1 MDIPEL
7 VQQRLGGEQL
17 RTGVMLG
24 DDDVVC
30 ITATRTLLYRSDGLL
45 SDERVEEFPHDI
57 ERLEVS
63 EGRRKTKFVFEYVE
77 GTESLSV
84 PGDLSREVL
93 GIVLEGVLLADGVID
108 EDESVAGAFRFSE
121 LTLVICERRVV
132 KHVGNTVWEDDYE
145 TFAFEDL
152 TGLEFEEASVA
163 TEIVL
168 RIDGRPQRIKTPND
182 QARIVEQTVK
192 KAIFEFFDVT
202 SMDELDRHFEAEHGE
217 DEADDGPGDDD
228 IGLEGGGGID
238 PLVEEAGSDSPFAD
252 PVADDGPDED
262 TPNGDERARADRDT
276 GAESRRSA
284 DGAERRRRE
293 GDTERRRRGDDT
305 ERRQR
310 GGDEGDRR
318 SAGDTGGRRSK
329 SDADNEDRRRN
340 RDREA
345 SKQWPSER
353 EGSTPDSLTEE
364 DLEAVTEQ
372 LADLTEAVNRQN
384 ELLRN
389 QQQAIKQLVEE
400 LRQGR

>member
-84 PGDLSREVL
+84 PSDLSREVL

-121 LTLVICERRVV
+121 LTLVVCERRVV
-132 KHVGNTVWEDDYE
+132 KHVGNTVWEDDHE

-202 SMDELDRHFEAEHGE
+202 SMDELDRHFEAEHGG
-217 DEADDGPGDDD
+217 DEADD
-228 IGLEGGGGID
+228 
-238 PLVEEAGSDSPFAD
+238 
-252 PVADDGPDED
+252 
-262 TPNGDERARADRDT
+262 
-276 GAESRRSA
+276 
-284 DGAERRRRE
+284 
-293 GDTERRRRGDDT
+293 
-305 ERRQR
+305 
-310 GGDEGDRR
+310 
-318 SAGDTGGRRSK
+318 
-329 SDADNEDRRRN
+329 
-340 RDREA
+340 
-345 SKQWPSER
+345 
-353 EGSTPDSLTEE
+353 
-364 DLEAVTEQ
+364 
-372 LADLTEAVNRQN
+372 
-384 ELLRN
+384 
-389 QQQAIKQLVEE
+389 
-400 LRQGR
+400 